1 MRIRIQLAK
10 ILQIRIRNFACEKK
24 TFLQVWSESHHYWLD
39 GLALV
44 SRAEEL
50 VCREEEEEAGATH
63 QERLT
68 GALTILHRG
77 IATLTAAT
85 TPQHPL
91 TFQIQFLRCR
101 AAVLQVL

>member
-1 MRIRIQLAK
+1 
-10 ILQIRIRNFACEKK
+10 
-24 TFLQVWSESHHYWLD
+24 
-39 GLALV
+39 LALV

-50 VCREEEEEAGATH
+50 VCREEEEEGGATH

-101 AAVLQVL
+101 AAVLQVRWPSMTYSTVPPSPPTPCQASLTF